1 MNTVKNL
8 AIVALLV
15 GGTSLAM
22 AQNPA
27 QNPPHPGVVP
37 GAPAQSAAPTAAPG
51 APAQAAATAPSR
63 TRIVHHTTRHPKNM
77 YMSAKSHK
85 GSKLTPTNNAK
96 PQMKQ

>member
-37 GAPAQSAAPTAAPG
+37 GAPAQSAAQTAAP
-51 APAQAAATAPSR
+51 SK
-63 TRIVHHTTRHPKNM
+63 TRIVHHTTRHPKSM

-85 GSKLTPTNNAK
+85 GSKLTPINNAK